1 MKPYLMFLEDDD
13 ATAYLTLRA
22 LKINAFPAEVVRA
35 NGGAEPLQHLQSAM
49 SKPTLIL
56 LDLKLPKISGIEVL
70 QKIRSTPALQVIPVV
85 ILSASNLKQDLENTA
100 QLGITRYIV
109 KPMNFQAFVTEMG
122 HVSQLFSA
130 CVGFND
136 AQSNSA
142 SRSSSH
148 RRT

>member
-1 MKPYLMFLEDDD
+1 MKPYLMFVEDDD

-35 NGGAEPLQHLQSAM
+35 NDGAEALQHLRSGK

-70 QKIRSTPALQVIPVV
+70 QKIRSTPALQAIPVV
-85 ILSASNLKQDLENTA
+85 ILSASNLEQDRENTA
-100 QLGITRYIV
+100 QLGITRSIV

-136 AQSNSA
+136 AQGNST